1 MSASPGRTDYTQT
14 ASQELFLRKKI
25 LGTPSRRTLVLI
37 NSTSPCPWQP
47 VYIHG
52 NAKTCVAGSSYG

>member
-25 LGTPSRRTLVLI
+25 LGTPSRRTLMYEFLVV
-37 NSTSPCPWQP
+37 CHK
-47 VYIHG
+47 V
-52 NAKTCVAGSSYG
+52 